1 MRRHFLMRVVL
12 AEAVLI
18 LMAGTASTALAAGSA
33 PDEAFQ
39 RQVFGRTIDK
49 DRIHACYRRA
59 YDAPHLGSHPQ
70 QNVRTMTL
78 LVTGSAEEGADPGYT
93 LGLGVTFRKAG
104 THFETFGGCG
114 AIGSSAA
121 PAAKA
126 TIAHCSV
133 DCDGGAIDVRLK
145 NEKSVLVAIPDGARI
160 WKAGSDS
167 EDSDERKR
175 FGADDKLFRLDR
187 TALTDCLSLVGDEDE
202 KAMLRR
208 GQ

>member
-1 MRRHFLMRVVL
+1 MRRHFPMRVLL
-12 AEAVLI
+12 APVALV
-18 LMAGTASTALAAGSA
+18 LMAGAASPALAAGLM
-33 PDEAFQ
+33 PDEVFQ
-39 RQVFGRTIDK
+39 RQVFGRVIGK

-59 YDAPHLGSHPQ
+59 YDAAHLGSHPQ

-78 LVTGSAEEGADPGYT
+78 LVTGSAEEGGDPGYT

-114 AIGSSAA
+114 AIGSATS
-121 PAAKA
+121 PTAKA
-126 TIAHCSV
+126 NVAHCSV

-145 NEKSVLVAIPDGARI
+145 NDKSVLVAIPDGARI

>member
-1 MRRHFLMRVVL
+1 MRRLVL
-12 AEAVLI
+12 AEIAIMLAVV
-18 LMAGTASTALAAGSA
+18 TAAPAMAAGSA

-39 RQVFGRTIDK
+39 RQIFGRVIGKDK
-49 DRIHACYRRA
+49 LHACYRRV
-59 YDAPHLGSHPQ
+59 YDAPHLAGHPK
-70 QNVRTMTL
+70 QNVRSMTL
-78 LVTGSAEEGADPGYT
+78 LVSGSADDSAAPSYA

-114 AIGSSAA
+114 SIASADA
-121 PAAKA
+121 PAAQAKV
-126 TIAHCSV
+126 AHCGV

-145 NEKSVLVAIPDGARI
+145 DEKSVLVAIPDGARI

>member
-1 MRRHFLMRVVL
+1 MKRHLLMRVLL
-12 AEAVLI
+12 AQAALI
-18 LMAGTASTALAAGSA
+18 LMAAEAPPARSAGSA

-39 RQVFGRTIDK
+39 RQVFGRVIGKDK
-49 DRIHACYRRA
+49 IHACYRRA
-59 YDAPHLGSHPQ
+59 YDAPHLGRHPQ

-78 LVTGSAEEGADPGYT
+78 LVAGSAEEGADPGYT
-93 LGLGVTFRKAG
+93 LALGVTFRKAG

-114 AIGSSAA
+114 SIGPSGA

-126 TIAHCSV
+126 NVAHCSV
-133 DCDGGAIDVRLK
+133 DCDGGAIDIRLK
-145 NEKSVLVAIPDGARI
+145 DDKSVLVAIPDGARI

-175 FGADDKLFRLDR
+175 FGTDDKLFRLDR